1 MQYMKEQAEARSGV
15 GSEEAHNVAHL
26 YEKVG
31 EPAFRELSRVFYD
44 KVYGDEEWFKDIFKG
59 KDKESAIQ
67 NQCEFFMQRMGG
79 PSLYTD
85 RKGNHTLIS
94 RHKGWRVDPPAA
106 ERWLVLM
113 QQSLDEVQSIDAES
127 KEQMSKFFKYTAH
140 LLVASKE
147 VMKKKKDEQPAEV
160 QPSGKDIILEGP
172 S

>member
-1 MQYMKEQAEARSGV
+1 MQYMKTEAEKRSGV
-15 GSEEAHNVAHL
+15 NSVEAHDVTHL

-31 EPAFRELSRVFYD
+31 EPAFRELSKRFYD
-44 KVYGDEEWFKDIFKG
+44 KVYADEEWFQAIFKG
-59 KDKESAIQ
+59 KDKDSAIQ

-106 ERWLVLM
+106 DRWLLLM
-113 QQSLDEVQSIDAES
+113 QQSLDEVESIDKES
-127 KEQMSKFFKYTAH
+127 KEQMHKFFKYTAH

-147 VMKKKKDEQPAEV
+147 VMQKKKEEQPSEV
-160 QPSGKDIILEGP
+160 LPSGKDIILQGP
-172 S
+172 N